1 MLALSR
7 RLYLVMATSVLI
19 LLIGFIA
26 VIGLTITSRSEEA
39 VKAQLETDLQ
49 SASKI
54 IDLLLPGSWRTEG
67 GSLYKG
73 SVLITHNNEAA
84 NNVAEI
90 TGTTCSILAGDVIV
104 STTIRDDQGN
114 LAVGIKAS
122 NLIYSEVINNG
133 RQFAGRDNI
142 GGQEYQ
148 AIYRPLM
155 DQNGSIIGMLT
166 VGYGKSSYTGILID
180 IMIKTAIMAL
190 VISLLVLLLFR
201 YMITRQLKPWQEI
214 AKETGSSCSR
224 SDNAKEAERL
234 TDREINDSIIS
245 FCQVVER
252 LEDIAAQI
260 KTASSQLE
268 NHNGSKSLTYKASC
282 HEEEKSSEDKQK
294 YLCRVTENLINAEL
308 PKGLNKATLQQVISF
323 LDIDSFPISAEEVA
337 EKVSISRVTVRRYLE
352 FLEEKGIV
360 MSKFK
365 YGTVGRP
372 VKLYDINIPV
382 CLGE

>member
-7 RLYLVMATSVLI
+7 RLYLVMAASVLI
-19 LLIGFIA
+19 LLMGFIA

-104 STTIRDDQGN
+104 STTIRDNQGN
-114 LAVGIKAS
+114 LAVGTKAS

-214 AKETGSSCSR
+214 AQGTDSCCLGGK
-224 SDNAKEAERL
+224 AKEVEGL

-268 NHNGSKSLTYKASC
+268 NHNGSKSLTDKASC